1 MKYILLILFLS
12 FVGLSFAQEEKKHI
26 REGNKHYENEKYTEA
41 TESYKKALE
50 KNQASEK
57 ATFNLGD
64 ALYKEQ
70 KFAEAAEEFKKIAEQ
85 SSNKE
90 LKASAFHNLGNSF
103 LEAQKYQESIDAYKN
118 ALRLNPKDDE
128 TRYNLA
134 YAQKKLKEQ
143 QQR

>member
-57 ATFNLGD
+57 ATFT
-64 ALYKEQ
+64 K
-70 KFAEAAEEFKKIAEQ
+70 
-85 SSNKE
+85 S
-90 LKASAFHNLGNSF
+90 LKQVPFIIWATLF
-103 LEAQKYQESIDAYKN
+103 
-118 ALRLNPKDDE
+118 
-128 TRYNLA
+128 
-134 YAQKKLKEQ
+134 
-143 QQR
+143 